1 MLNRSKLR
9 EHALSN
15 NLSTIAARLIV
26 PLGMVTDIDGRI
38 YADEEEIRKQNLM
51 SPRCIPAAFKDL
63 EKANCITK
71 ENGVYYNKMAV
82 HIEEKPTQFTYVS
95 LYKFFQKDAFKKL
108 YKRALQFIFYILT
121 SQLPGEWHRFAI
133 ERGYITAT
141 NNPILRY
148 FYNFKDFL
156 NILVSLIENGLIEV
170 EFKLDGKTVFLTQ
183 KCENVRELLEEYCEL
198 QGSRKKRTCSINKS
212 HVIRVRIAEKLVK
225 KEKVTSIYD
234 PNRLATLRDLRDVA
248 NLYNHDLEQFSQS
261 SLEKVHMAKKKLFD
275 NFGNYGIE
283 LYRECLHSFF
293 EEQSHRFPQLMRE
306 GKFGSTLINF
316 YVMPVIRMTINQ
328 KLEQMK
334 TEYLQSMDIQEIV
347 AAGEPFIKFVT
358 EAAIVDDVINVDTIV
373 SNYPEL
379 NPILSNNK
387 TWEQYLQH
395 VKHTYTNL
403 CLHGETIEDIRA
415 RAKLYKISNPDVMR
429 SENTTSK
436 NLSVNPPEVDKVLP
450 SSQSL
455 SGELNVEAMFN
466 SIVTN
471 PKT

>member
-1 MLNRSKLR
+1 
-9 EHALSN
+9 
-15 NLSTIAARLIV
+15 
-26 PLGMVTDIDGRI
+26 
-38 YADEEEIRKQNLM
+38 
-51 SPRCIPAAFKDL
+51 
-63 EKANCITK
+63 
-71 ENGVYYNKMAV
+71 
-82 HIEEKPTQFTYVS
+82 
-95 LYKFFQKDAFKKL
+95 
-108 YKRALQFIFYILT
+108 
-121 SQLPGEWHRFAI
+121 
-133 ERGYITAT
+133 
-141 NNPILRY
+141 
-148 FYNFKDFL
+148 
-156 NILVSLIENGLIEV
+156 
-170 EFKLDGKTVFLTQ
+170 
-183 KCENVRELLEEYCEL
+183 
-198 QGSRKKRTCSINKS
+198 
-212 HVIRVRIAEKLVK
+212 
-225 KEKVTSIYD
+225 
-234 PNRLATLRDLRDVA
+234 
-248 NLYNHDLEQFSQS
+248 
-261 SLEKVHMAKKKLFD
+261 MAKKKLFD

-283 LYRECLHSFF
+283 LYRKCLHSFF

-334 TEYLQSMDIQEIV
+334 TEYLESMDIQEIV
-347 AAGEPFIKFVT
+347 AASEPFIKFVT